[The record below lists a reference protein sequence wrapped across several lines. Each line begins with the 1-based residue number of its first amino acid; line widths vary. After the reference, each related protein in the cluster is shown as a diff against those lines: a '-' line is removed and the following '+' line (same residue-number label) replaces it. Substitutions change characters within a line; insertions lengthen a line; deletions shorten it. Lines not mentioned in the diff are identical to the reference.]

1 MPLAAGTRLGPY
13 EIVECIGKG
22 GMGEVYRARDTRLG
36 RDVAI
41 KVCAEK
47 FSERFERE
55 ARAIAS
61 LNHPNICQLYDVGE
75 NYLVMELID
84 GPTLAERVKESAIPL
99 EESLHVAH
107 QITAALEAA
116 HEKGIIH
123 RDLKPGNIKITPQGV
138 VKVLD
143 FGLALVAVAPGVA
156 PASAGDQD
164 PVNSPTLT
172 MRATQAGMILGTAA
186 YMSPE
191 QARGKPV
198 DKRTDIWAF
207 GVAFFEML
215 TGKPL
220 FAQLNNQETV
230 SDILAAVL
238 RHEPDWEQVPAPTR
252 RLLKRCLEKDPA
264 KRLRDIGDAWALL
277 EDTPSSPARQGGDT
291 QGWSK
296 WLWPAAALAF
306 AIALGALAFV
316 HFRETLTEMPP
327 LRATILPPDNTMF
340 DFSNGL
346 GLPAVSPD
354 GRRIIFGARTADGK
368 NPLWVRP
375 LDALT
380 AQPLA
385 GTEGASFP
393 FWSPDSRFIAFF
405 ANGKLKKIDASGG
418 PAITLADAPAARGG
432 SWSPLGVIL
441 FTRNAGSVASPLQRI
456 SASGGIAAPLPL
468 AIGRLPWFLPDG
480 RHFVYEDQRPDRTN
494 ERAITIRVSSLDGG
508 QPKMLLQAD
517 ANAVYAQGHLLF
529 AIAGTLMAQPF
540 DTKQLETAGE
550 AVPIAEGVQGV
561 LNTRTAGVFSV
572 SETGLLALRASEGAM
587 VLTWFDR
594 GGKRDATVGDAADFR
609 HPTRLSPDQKSLL
622 TELPQRNGRQIWIYD
637 LARGLRTRLA
647 LDGAMSIGAVWSP
660 DGRTIAFGFR
670 RKERFDLYR
679 KSSDGV
685 GAEELLYADDS
696 EKYPASW
703 SPDGKFL
710 LYEKVTLDQGKFTG
724 NRDLWALPLTP
735 DQPGAALKPF
745 PVVAGPPVPEFHAEF
760 SPDGRWIA
768 YTSPES
774 GRLEVYATPFPPGAG
789 GKRQVS
795 NAGGVMPKW
804 RKDGKEIFFSALDGR
819 LMAAEI
825 ALKSGALDVGEIHV
839 LFLNPGS
846 ASPPFTPGRAYE
858 VTADGQRFLIPVS
871 ANEKSAEPLTLI
883 QNWAA
888 GLKK

>member
-13 EIVECIGKG
+13 EIVEPIGKG

-36 RDVAI
+36 RDVAV
-41 KVCAEK
+41 KVSAEK

-55 ARAIAS
+55 VRAIAS
-61 LNHPNICQLYDVGE
+61 LNHPNICQLYDVGD

-84 GPTLAERVKESAIPL
+84 GPTLADRIRDGAIPL
-99 EESLHVAH
+99 EESLHVAR

-143 FGLALVAVAPGVA
+143 FGLALVTVA
-156 PASAGDQD
+156 PASAGESD
-164 PVNSPTLT
+164 PINSPTLT

-207 GVAFFEML
+207 GVVFFEML

-238 RHEPDWEQVPAPTR
+238 RHEPDWEQVPPSTR

-264 KRLRDIGDAWALL
+264 KRLRDIGDAWGLL
-277 EDTPSSPARQGGDT
+277 EDTPPSPARQGGGN
-291 QGWSK
+291 QGGGK
-296 WLWPAAALAF
+296 WVWPAAALAL
-306 AIALGALAFV
+306 AVALALV
-316 HFRETLTEMPP
+316 SAIHFRETPPEVRP
-327 LRATILPPDNTMF
+327 LRATILPPDNTTF

-354 GRRIIFGARTADGK
+354 GRRIVFGARSADGK
-368 NPLWVRP
+368 IPLWIRP

-405 ANGKLKKIDASGG
+405 ADDKLKKIDASGG
-418 PAITLADAPAARGG
+418 PAITLADAPLARGG

-441 FTRNAGSVASPLQRI
+441 FARNSGTVAGPLQRI
-456 SASGGIAAPLPL
+456 SASGGTASPLPL

-480 RHFVYEDQRPDRTN
+480 RHFLYEDQRAREVSFSPN
-494 ERAITIRVSSLDGG
+494 ESAITIRVSSLDGG
-508 QPKMLLQAD
+508 GPKTLLDAD
-517 ANAVYAQGHLLF
+517 SNAVYAQGHLLF
-529 AIAGTLMAQPF
+529 TREGTLMAQPF
-540 DTKQLETAGE
+540 DTKRLETAGE
-550 AVPIAEGVQGV
+550 AVPVAEGVQGV
-561 LNTRTAGVFSV
+561 LNTRTAGVFSI
-572 SETGLLALRASEGAM
+572 SDTGLLALHAGEGAL

-594 GGKRDATVGDAADFR
+594 GGKRGATVGDAADLR
-609 HPTRLSPDQKSLL
+609 YPTRVSPDQKSLA
-622 TELPQRNGRQIWIYD
+622 TELRDRTGRHVWIYD
-637 LARGLRTRLA
+637 LARGTRTRLT
-647 LDGAMSIGAVWSP
+647 LDDSPSMGAVWSP
-660 DGRTIAFGFR
+660 DSRTIAFASFR
-670 RKERFDLYR
+670 NNHYQLYR
-679 KSSDGV
+679 KSANGV
-685 GAEELLYADDS
+685 GSEELLYFDDFH
-696 EKYPASW
+696 KAPDSW
-703 SPDGKFL
+703 FPYGKFL
-710 LYEKVTLDQGKFTG
+710 LYTKRTDRSG
-724 NRDLWALPLTP
+724 LWALPLTP
-735 DQPGAALKPF
+735 DQHGGALKPF
-745 PVVAGPPVPEFHAEF
+745 PVVDTLSVNFLPEF
-760 SPDGRWIA
+760 SPDGHWIA
-768 YTSPES
+768 YTSNES
-774 GRLEVYATPFPPGAG
+774 GRFEVYATPFPPGAG
-789 GKRQVS
+789 GKRQIS
-795 NAGGVMPKW
+795 NAGGSLPKW
-804 RKDGKEIFFSALDGR
+804 RKDGKELFFSALDGR

-825 ALKSGALDVGEIHV
+825 ALKGGALEVGEIQA
-839 LFLNPGS
+839 LFLNPS
-846 ASPPFTPGRAYE
+846 SVNASFGPGRSYE
-858 VTADGQRFLIPVS
+858 VTADGQRFLIPVA

-888 GLKK
+888 GLRR